1 MRHFQRG
8 VMLHF
13 LKVCLFE
20 KRIIISRFNVSVG
33 FLENSEKWMI
43 CMHTVKP
50 FWNCKKSYLTFAKC
64 FKINF
69 EKGIKIKQLTASV
82 TNSTCKKI
90 NVVIFSHIR
99 YQTFVYLSLK
109 IKLVGNTE
117 FYANSYNSNT
127 TTILLCE
134 NMTIF
139 LLRHILRE
147 NANGDAI
154 CFWWIGQNW
163 QF

>member
-1 MRHFQRG
+1 M
-8 VMLHF
+8 
-13 LKVCLFE
+13 
-20 KRIIISRFNVSVG
+20 
-33 FLENSEKWMI
+33 ENSEKWMI

-90 NVVIFSHIR
+90 NVVIFSHIK

-117 FYANSYNSNT
+117 FCANSYNSNT

-147 NANGDAI
+147 NVNEDTI
-154 CFWWIGQNW
+154 CFWWIGQTCPKRVLGTCAQSVIFSYW
-163 QF
+163 